1 MTANFIACCRRC
13 FRLDISFV
21 WQNNF
26 FYQQFIHIKKMEKC
40 GRYHYILWWLWIFRQ
55 KQKMFKDN
63 ENNFFFLH
71 RSNVLSLRYD
81 IILCRLLLSQKAK
94 ILTTVS
100 WWSQTLFF
108 IRIRQEKQ
116 VACRIYLIIIKSLER
131 CLKTN

>member
-40 GRYHYILWWLWIFRQ
+40 GRNHYILWWLWIFRQ
-55 KQKMFKDN
+55 QQKMFKDN

-94 ILTTVS
+94 IVTTVS
-100 WWSQTLFF
+100 WWSQTSFF

-116 VACRIYLIIIKSLER
+116 VACRTYLTIIKSLER
-131 CLKTN
+131 FLKTN